1 MHRLSPVE
9 TAFHTLD
16 FGSRD
21 TDVEYFRKTSILLE
35 ETAQDQLINDVF
47 LRILVSLES
56 GRRPSSAQSGF

>member
-9 TAFHTLD
+9 TAFHILD
-16 FGSRD
+16 FGSRG

-47 LRILVSLES
+47 FLNKE
-56 GRRPSSAQSGF
+56 F